1 MSRNSVSTRSWRFG
15 QGATLRA
22 GFVGFALAAGG
33 CSADISRFDS
43 PFFGM
48 NDSSSATGSIGNGAS
63 AGPANLSEQ
72 TPSYTGGGY
81 GAASRPGEI
90 RSAALPDPAP
100 APYRPEPA
108 YQPAATAAPT
118 PRYQTPAP
126 RSVAAPAA
134 RYEPAAA
141 SSAAGETVEVQQ
153 GDTLFGIAR
162 RHNVRVEDVKRLN
175 NLSST
180 MIRPGQ
186 RLVMPAGAG
195 RAATVTEAARRVAA
209 PRPAAVEPAAPVAE
223 APVGNADGTY
233 TLKAGDSLYTIA
245 RANKLSMAELQR
257 INNIADPRKVRVG
270 TVLKL
275 RDDGARPAVAAQRA
289 PSGFAAPAS
298 AEPTPALPP
307 IATTTRPTIING
319 APQPAG
325 PQMAAIDQRTTLN
338 DAGPTTPAGSAGTE
352 VASAATST
360 AQMPPMSFRW
370 PAKGRVLSNF
380 GPRPD
385 GTHNDGVDIAVPL
398 GAEVV
403 AAEGGVVAYAGNEL
417 KGFGNLVLI
426 RHEGGWVT
434 AYAHNEELLVKR
446 GDKVRRGQGVAKAG
460 KSGSVDQ
467 PMVHFE
473 IRQGSKPIDPMPHL
487 EK

>member
-1 MSRNSVSTRSWRFG
+1 MSRNSVSTRPWRVG

-22 GFVGFALAAGG
+22 GLVGIAIAAGG

-48 NDSSSATGSIGNGAS
+48 NDSSTATGSIGNGAS
-63 AGPANLSEQ
+63 AGPGNLSEQ

-81 GAASRPGEI
+81 GTSSRPGEI

-100 APYRPEPA
+100 APYRPEPT
-108 YQPAATAAPT
+108 YQPAAGAA
-118 PRYQTPAP
+118 PAP
-126 RSVAAPAA
+126 RALAPASRPVAAPAA
-134 RYEPAAA
+134 RPEPAAA
-141 SSAAGETVEVQQ
+141 TTAAGETVEVQQ

-195 RAATVTEAARRVAA
+195 RAATVAAAARRVAA
-209 PRPAAVEPAAPVAE
+209 PNPVAAEPAAPVAE

-233 TLKAGDSLYTIA
+233 TLKPGDSLYTIA
-245 RANKLSMAELQR
+245 RANKLSMADLQR

-275 RDDGARPAVAAQRA
+275 REDGARPAVAAQRA
-289 PSGFAAPAS
+289 PSVAVTPAAS
-298 AEPTPALPP
+298 EPTPALSP

-319 APQPAG
+319 GAPTAG
-325 PQMAAIDQRTTLN
+325 TQVAAVDQRATLS
-338 DAGPTTPAGSAGTE
+338 DASPAPAGSAGTE

-403 AAEGGVVAYAGNEL
+403 AAESGVVAYAGNEL

-473 IRQGSKPIDPMPHL
+473 IRQGSKPIDPIPYL